1 MESVI
6 LKISNDFS
14 FGYGINNLFSSKT
27 DILFEKGK
35 IYGIYG
41 SNGTGKSSL
50 LNILNAFIVPS
61 SGIIEYNFS
70 NGNYSFGK
78 NLNKNT
84 ANIISNNIRRC
95 FQTPL
100 LVDELNILDNIIIG
114 KRKHNS
120 EKFINSFHYT
130 KENKNEYI
138 NNLLEILKINPNDT
152 ADKLSY
158 GQRRII
164 TNLQILNTSP
174 ELILLDEP
182 FSGLH
187 SDAIQLFKNEYL
199 KKVLSGATI
208 ILVEH
213 LLTNLKD
220 FADDYLIIKNKEL
233 KFNNNVGIS

>member
-1 MESVI
+1 MERAI

-14 FGYGINNLFSSKT
+14 FGYGTNNLFSSKT
-27 DILFEKGK
+27 DMLFEKGK

-50 LNILNAFIVPS
+50 LNILNAFVVPS

-70 NGNYSFGK
+70 NGKYLFSK
-78 NLNKNT
+78 KLNKIT
-84 ANIISNNIRRC
+84 TNIISNNIRRC

-100 LVDELNILDNIIIG
+100 LIDELGVLDNIIIG
-114 KRKHNS
+114 KRKHN

-130 KENKNEYI
+130 KEKKNEYI

-164 TNLQILNTSP
+164 ANLQILYTSP

-199 KKVLSGATI
+199 TKVSSGATI

-213 LLTNLKD
+213 LLTNLND
-220 FADDYLIIKNKEL
+220 FANDYLLIKNKEL
-233 KFNNNVGIS
+233 RFNNNVGIS

>member
-1 MESVI
+1 MDKII

-14 FGYGINNLFSSKT
+14 FGYGTNKLFSSKT
-27 DILFEKGK
+27 DMLFEKGK

-61 SGIIEYNFS
+61 SGTIEYNFS
-70 NGNYSFGK
+70 NGIFLFNK

-84 ANIISNNIRRC
+84 INIISNNIRRC

-100 LVDELNILDNIIIG
+100 LVDELSILDNIIIG
-114 KRKHNS
+114 KRKYNR
-120 EKFINSFHYT
+120 EKFINSFHY
-130 KENKNEYI
+130 KQENKNEYI
-138 NNLLEILKINPNDT
+138 NDLLEILKINPNDT

-164 TNLQILNTSP
+164 ANLQVLNTSP

-187 SDAIQLFKNEYL
+187 FDAIQLFKNEYL
-199 KKVLSGATI
+199 KKVSSGATI

-220 FADDYLIIKNKEL
+220 FANDYLLIKNKKL
-233 KFNNNVGIS
+233 KFDNNVGIN